1 MTQPAIAPQPVAE
14 PGPLDMLR
22 LAVRH
27 NLHPEDE
34 LHPSWLPADWPA
46 RHRSAARFGPAGRAV
61 LGELLRA
68 RGIVDDAMDFQFD
81 SQLKR
86 LGLMDAAS
94 LRRLALYCGFAV
106 HKPLFSLRGG
116 LGAQV
121 RRQAR
126 RVADDAVDFVLD
138 RVPQLTQIRVETQG
152 LQQRPLSAGRV
163 MAQRGYRLLMGAVAS
178 QANAGPPQVCLTPSG
193 GGLGTAQPWGHL
205 DRPMAL
211 QRLQRKLPR
220 RVSQLRVPPLQP
232 RQLDQLRELMLLC
245 IVPERLPQWDWLF

>member
-1 MTQPAIAPQPVAE
+1 MPQPADAPPPVAE
-14 PGPLDMLR
+14 HGPLDMLR

-27 NLHPEDE
+27 NLHPEDD

-61 LGELLRA
+61 LGEVLRA
-68 RGIVDDAMDFQFD
+68 RGVVDETLDFQFD

-86 LGLMDAAS
+86 LGLMDSAS
-94 LRRLALYCGFAV
+94 LRRIAIYCGFAV

-116 LGAQV
+116 LGTHV

-126 RVADDAVDFVLD
+126 RVDDDAVDFVLD
-138 RVPQLTQIRVETQG
+138 RVPQLTQIKVETQG
-152 LQQRPLSAGRV
+152 LMQRPHAAGRV
-163 MAQRGYRLLMGAVAS
+163 MVQRGYRLLVGAVA
-178 QANAGPPQVCLTPSG
+178 AEGPLV
-193 GGLGTAQPWGHL
+193 
-205 DRPMAL
+205 L

-220 RVSQLRVPPLQP
+220 RVSQLRVPQLQP
-232 RQLDQLRELMLLC
+232 RQLEQLRELMLLC